1 MSGARR
7 GALAITSAARAGA
20 FAGCVALGA
29 GLALATLAGCA
40 DQKQAT
46 VDFSTTPRDYV
57 AKDYEGVYERWTRHQ
72 QVFQDADV
80 ALEVWATFKSWD
92 FREAYIERYAE
103 IYALSEADERTLR
116 EAQRKLVAEIYEFH
130 ITAQAT
136 NYKWNDLE
144 KASSPWRLALID
156 ALGHE
161 LSPESVKIEKLP
173 DAVESVFYPRR
184 TPFTKTYT
192 VRFVLPA
199 DEAAFSGTKS
209 GAITLRIASPIGRV
223 EVEWRGRGG

>member
-144 KASSPWRLALID
+144 KKSSPWRVTLLD

-161 LSPESVKIEKLP
+161 LPPETAAIKVEKLP
-173 DAVESVFYPRR
+173 DAYEREFFPAKN
-184 TPFTKTYT
+184 PFSKTYSI
-192 VRFVLPA
+192 RFVPPPNS
-199 DEAAFSGTKS
+199 DFVGMSSGS
-209 GAITLRIASPIGRV
+209 IVLRIASPIGRI
-223 EVEWRGRGG
+223 ELPWRS